1 MPIPASGPIN
11 MSDLRAVFG
20 GSEPDGLSEYYKG
33 GSFVTANATN
43 ANVPTSG
50 NPISFS
56 NFRSVSG
63 ASNRNVNFSMRYDP
77 GPDRFSG
84 VGLAAT
90 DSVTGTPYSY
100 SANSSG
106 DPNTLANYNPYYYQP
121 VFRAGTGYIVQLSF
135 GVHQNEDNDYTI
147 PIVQFLGGT
156 DSSNVTDLIFAWKAY
171 RNPHTGGGYD
181 YVLEFNG
188 DGSINN
194 TSYTNGF
201 SSITQYIFH
210 TTELYYSNINS
221 NHRWYRFAARS
232 PYRIGKQGLMM
243 RMYTTLTAL
252 PQPT

>member
-11 MSDLRAVFG
+11 MSDLRTVFG
-20 GSEPDGLSEYYKG
+20 GSQPDGLGEYYKG
-33 GSFVTANATN
+33 GGIVTANATN

-56 NFRSVSG
+56 DFRNVSG
-63 ASNRNVNFSMRYDP
+63 SSNRNVNFSMRYDV
-77 GPDRFSG
+77 GPSRFSG
-84 VGLAAT
+84 VGLAAS

-100 SANSSG
+100 SGTSTSS
-106 DPNTLANYNPYYYQP
+106 NPYYYQP
-121 VFRAGTGYIVQLSF
+121 VFRAGTGYITSLSF
-135 GVHQNEDNDYTI
+135 GVHQNEDVDLTT

-156 DSSNVTDLIFAWKAY
+156 DSSNVTDLIFAWKGY
-171 RNPHTGGGYD
+171 RNPNTGGGYD

-188 DGSINN
+188 DGSIN

-201 SSITQYIFH
+201 SSAVQYIFH

-221 NHRWYRFAARS
+221 NHRWYRFTARS
-232 PYRIGKQGLMM
+232 PYNIGKQGLMM
-243 RMYTTLTAL
+243 RMYTTLTSL